1 MTRDPSAKGRTRGGA
16 GAKRRGTP
24 IWVRAR
30 ANFLTGLVVIAPIVV
45 TVYLTWAFITF
56 VDGQIVPL
64 VPAIYNPATY
74 IETDIPGFGVVV
86 FLLFTS
92 VVGYLARKVVGKQLI
107 RFGENLVNR
116 LPLVR
121 SIYNAMKQIAE
132 TVLTQSQSSFNK
144 ACMIEYPR
152 RDLWAIAFVSTD
164 TRGEIAQRA
173 GQEMISVFLPTTP
186 NPTSG
191 FLLFVPKKDVVILDM
206 TVEEAAKLIIS
217 AGLVSPPTREEI
229 ESEARRAQA
238 RKAALAQ
245 AATTR
250 RGGPGRGAD
259 ASAPPQIGP
268 DDPAGEG

>member
-1 MTRDPSAKGRTRGGA
+1 MSPDPGGHRRNGRSRRRRTR
-16 GAKRRGTP
+16 TP
-24 IWVRAR
+24 LWIRTR

-45 TVYLTWAFITF
+45 TVYLTWWVVTF
-56 VDGQIVPL
+56 VDSQIVPL

-74 IETDIPGFGVVV
+74 IETDIPGFGLVV
-86 FLLFTS
+86 FLLFTTF
-92 VVGYLARKVVGKQLI
+92 VGYFARKVVGKQLI
-107 RFGENLVNR
+107 QLGETMVNR

-132 TVLTQSQSSFNK
+132 TVLTQSKSSFSK
-144 ACMIEYPR
+144 ACLIEYPR

-164 TRGEIAQRA
+164 TRGEIPKRA
-173 GQEMISVFLPTTP
+173 GQEMMSVFLPTTP

-217 AGLVSPPTREEI
+217 AGLVTPPTREEL
-229 ESEARRAQA
+229 ESEARKAQA

-245 AATTR
+245 AATGG
-250 RGGPGRGAD
+250 RGMHGSDPGSDPFHPTGRGPG
-259 ASAPPQIGP
+259 
-268 DDPAGEG
+268 DDLP